1 MNKDF
6 FTALDMLEQEKGIPK
21 DYMVEKVEAALASAC
36 KKDFGVGDN
45 VVVHL
50 NEKRY
55 DFKVCLKKTVVEVIE
70 DPQIEITLEDARKKS
85 EKYEL
90 GDIVEVEIQTK
101 DFGRIAAQTAK
112 QVIIQGI
119 REAEKIP
126 LYNELSSKNQ
136 ELITGVVQR
145 VDQLNGNALI
155 EVGGKTELMLLSR
168 EQIPGESIQVGDT
181 IKVFVSDVKK
191 GVKGPSV
198 NISRVHPGFVKRLFE
213 MNVPEIYEGV
223 VEIKSIA
230 REAGLRTKIAVWSKD
245 ENVDA
250 VGSCIGP
257 KSTRVTAILNE
268 MKGEKIDIIKYS
280 EDMSEF
286 VKAALSPSEVIKVDI
301 DEEERICFVEV
312 PESQLSLAI
321 GKEGQNAR
329 LAAKLT
335 GMKIDIKPI
344 SEK

>member
-21 DYMVEKVEAALASAC
+21 DYMIEKVEAALASAC

-50 NEKRY
+50 NEKKF
-55 DFKVCLKKTVVEVIE
+55 DFKVCLKKTVVELVK
-70 DPQIEITLEDARKKS
+70 DPQIEISLEDARQKS
-85 EKYEL
+85 KKYEI
-90 GDIVEVEIQTK
+90 GDVVEVEIQTK
-101 DFGRIAAQTAK
+101 NFGRIAAQTAK

-126 LYNELSSKNQ
+126 LFNELSSKNQ

-191 GVKGPSV
+191 GVKGPMV

-213 MNVPEIYEGV
+213 MNVPEIYDGV

-250 VGSCIGP
+250 VGACIGP

-286 VKAALSPSEVIKVDI
+286 VKAALSPSEVIKVDVN
-301 DEEERICFVEV
+301 DEERICYVEV

-344 SEK
+344 SGE